1 MSAGQGSGTIFLGR
15 QAIFDRKNN
24 LFAYELLFR
33 EAGQTAAEI
42 TNDSRATAR
51 VIVNTLSGVGME
63 RVLGG
68 VPGFVNMGEE
78 FLMSDFVFL
87 LSPEHFVL
95 EILETVPV
103 TPAVVDR
110 CRELRSRGYRLA
122 LDDYAGDRETWDPLL
137 PLVDFVK
144 VDFLKVGAPGLESV
158 TRTLLKRKVSLVAEK
173 VEDPGQQ
180 AQAMELGYACF
191 QGFFYARPL
200 LIESR
205 KKDPVYSAL
214 IEVLSLILSDGEID
228 EIYEALKPHIDL
240 SVSLIKVANVVTN
253 SPVTHVRSLRQA
265 ILVMGH
271 SQMKRWIELLLFS
284 LASPEHRYARAVFHL
299 AITRARFMEILSG
312 EWRKGERLDSDQAFM
327 AGMLSLSESLMGRT
341 AGEILSDLPV
351 MGGIRGA
358 LVDGIGPLA
367 LLLALARSLERSD
380 AGETDR
386 LMPQIPVPEGR
397 VALAQSESMLWADD
411 IVRTFSGGFP

>member
-1 MSAGQGSGTIFLGR
+1 MSAGKGSGTIFLGR
-15 QAIFDRKNN
+15 QAIFDRKND

-110 CRELRSRGYRLA
+110 CRELRSRGFRLA

-144 VDFLKVGAPGLESV
+144 VDFMKAGGPELENL
-158 TRTLLKRKVSLVAEK
+158 TRTKYTRGRRGSPVSL
-173 VEDPGQQ
+173 
-180 AQAMELGYACF
+180 
-191 QGFFYARPL
+191 
-200 LIESR
+200 
-205 KKDPVYSAL
+205 
-214 IEVLSLILSDGEID
+214 
-228 EIYEALKPHIDL
+228 
-240 SVSLIKVANVVTN
+240 
-253 SPVTHVRSLRQA
+253 
-265 ILVMGH
+265 
-271 SQMKRWIELLLFS
+271 
-284 LASPEHRYARAVFHL
+284 
-299 AITRARFMEILSG
+299 
-312 EWRKGERLDSDQAFM
+312 
-327 AGMLSLSESLMGRT
+327 
-341 AGEILSDLPV
+341 
-351 MGGIRGA
+351 
-358 LVDGIGPLA
+358 
-367 LLLALARSLERSD
+367 LARRS
-380 AGETDR
+380 TR
-386 LMPQIPVPEGR
+386 STRRSNRISTCPSP
-397 VALAQSESMLWADD
+397 
-411 IVRTFSGGFP
+411 